1 MKKLITLDAW
11 IGIALMIFSVFFWVL
26 SGKFPEEA
34 QLFPRFFLIANFA
47 LSALLVINTVR
58 HNSKQETEAHSSI
71 NWQELALIIEAYLG
85 IMAYIICIN
94 FVGFYASTTVF
105 LLAFMLFL
113 NVRKPLV
120 LVGVTAGMDAFFYL
134 LFTIGLKL
142 SLPAG
147 MLF

>member
-11 IGIALMIFSVFFWVL
+11 IGIALMLFSVWFWVL

-34 QLFPRFFLIANFA
+34 QLFPKFFLIANFA
-47 LSALLVINTVR
+47 LSALLVVNTVR
-58 HNSKQETEAHSSI
+58 HNSKQETETHSPIS
-71 NWQELALIIEAYLG
+71 WQELALIIEAYLI

-94 FVGFYASTTVF
+94 FVGFYVSTTVF

-120 LVGVTAGMDAFFYL
+120 LVGVTAGMDVFLYL
-134 LFTIGLKL
+134 LFTVGLKL